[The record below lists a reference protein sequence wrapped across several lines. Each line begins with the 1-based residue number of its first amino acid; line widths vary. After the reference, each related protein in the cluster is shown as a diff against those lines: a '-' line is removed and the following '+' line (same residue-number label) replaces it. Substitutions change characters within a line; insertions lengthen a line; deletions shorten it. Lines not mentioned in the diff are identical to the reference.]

1 MKAIHWVRSRQEERE
16 LAFWLSIV
24 SFDHRDHSF
33 TNRIYFLYLILFF
46 SVWVFVTLTFFASGG
61 SILLSFINPGVPIS
75 AAMTIETL
83 IIGIWNTISLRQS
96 LKRSPVIF
104 SEQDATLICQMPVNP
119 RFVTLRWLLLP
130 WLKSVIPI
138 SLLAIMLG
146 FSLAEIALPGSGV
159 SHLPE
164 YAGYGFRALLAIVPI
179 HLGLFVMQWVVG
191 IYGMQKSH
199 QRRWLAGLFVIL
211 SILIT
216 LFLLRLSQNMEN
228 AAQIPWNNL
237 AMLILYPLQAGF
249 GLGDVWV
256 TLPISISI
264 SVIVLGFLYLVS
276 GKFLLSQAAEE
287 THALHTLNSA
297 LQFGFTSLGQ
307 QLKTKQKLGITRSP
321 TRLPALVGEKV
332 LIWKDILQS
341 QRSFEILSL
350 TNWVTILGLMIS
362 ISFLSDLSS
371 RALLFTIWVITTGK
385 VSVKRLRSDLSCW
398 VLVRQFPF
406 SHKEF
411 IIHDLFMSF
420 FLTWILSLAGLGI
433 GAVLSGNPVSS
444 LAFLI
449 PGVTAGV
456 AGMAASDVIRRSRS
470 DLLVDGLVPEI
481 GAGGIILGLLF
492 TGIPLSVHALFSG
505 ILWFSLSF
513 LLSILLGIG
522 AFYIASTAYRNIGRT

>member
-1 MKAIHWVRSRQEERE
+1 M
-16 LAFWLSIV
+16 
-24 SFDHRDHSF
+24 
-33 TNRIYFLYLILFF
+33 
-46 SVWVFVTLTFFASGG
+46 
-61 SILLSFINPGVPIS
+61 
-75 AAMTIETL
+75 
-83 IIGIWNTISLRQS
+83 
-96 LKRSPVIF
+96 
-104 SEQDATLICQMPVNP
+104 ICQMPVNP
-119 RFVTLRWLLLP
+119 RFVTLRWFLLP

-228 AAQIPWNNL
+228 AAQILWNNL

-287 THALHTLNSA
+287 THALNTLNSA

-321 TRLPALVGEKV
+321 TRLPALVGGKGSDLERHSS
-332 LIWKDILQS
+332 IA
-341 QRSFEILSL
+341 
-350 TNWVTILGLMIS
+350 TIL
-362 ISFLSDLSS
+362 
-371 RALLFTIWVITTGK
+371 
-385 VSVKRLRSDLSCW
+385 
-398 VLVRQFPF
+398 
-406 SHKEF
+406 
-411 IIHDLFMSF
+411 
-420 FLTWILSLAGLGI
+420 
-433 GAVLSGNPVSS
+433 
-444 LAFLI
+444 
-449 PGVTAGV
+449 
-456 AGMAASDVIRRSRS
+456 
-470 DLLVDGLVPEI
+470 
-481 GAGGIILGLLF
+481 
-492 TGIPLSVHALFSG
+492 
-505 ILWFSLSF
+505 
-513 LLSILLGIG
+513 
-522 AFYIASTAYRNIGRT
+522 